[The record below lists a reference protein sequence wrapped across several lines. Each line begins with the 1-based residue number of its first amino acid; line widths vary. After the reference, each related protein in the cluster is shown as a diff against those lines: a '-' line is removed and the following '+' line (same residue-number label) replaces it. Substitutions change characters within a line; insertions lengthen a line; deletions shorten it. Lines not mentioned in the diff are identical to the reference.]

1 MMYSAVQ
8 LCPSGGIV
16 RHDETHDE
24 THEVAN
30 VVIGDFPS
38 MEDAIKQACE
48 NLECTEIHNGVIS
61 KGYGQSGYMVVTTQE
76 MEAI

>member
-16 RHDETHDE
+16 RHEE

-30 VVIGDFPS
+30 VLVGDFPT
-38 MEDAIKQACE
+38 MEDAINQACE

-76 MEAI
+76 LEAI

>member
-1 MMYSAVQ
+1 MMFAAVQ

-16 RHDETHDE
+16 RHEETQ
-24 THEVAN
+24 EVAN

>member
-16 RHDETHDE
+16 RHEE

-30 VVIGDFPS
+30 ILIGNFDS
-38 MEDAIKQACE
+38 MDVAVKEACT
-48 NLECTEIHNGVIS
+48 NLKCTEIHNGVIT
-61 KGYGQSGYMVVTTQE
+61 KGYGKGGYMLVTTQE
-76 MEAI
+76 LEEV